1 MPFFADNR
9 KRGYPMPTTLPPGLH
24 SFLLNAPA
32 VPFADGALPAPVA
45 ASPVAAAAPVAF
57 PAVAPGPVHQV
68 PAPVPVP
75 MPVPVAQPT
84 PELPAAQ
91 KISNA
96 FDDMA
101 PAPTSSSSSFA
112 LKKEDE
118 HDLVA
123 AADAMKN
130 VAKKAIHAHEQS
142 VESSSKTLSSL
153 HNIKQKLATERI
165 SLEATVTNAIVANNE
180 TNAKLEAT
188 TEEIARLQNEL
199 RALREKLDQ
208 AMKQQAG
215 SQVCILFC
223 VLLLTLFLSNNLVYI
238 RVNFLPLWLK
248 RTS

>member
-1 MPFFADNR
+1 M
-9 KRGYPMPTTLPPGLH
+9 
-24 SFLLNAPA
+24 NAPA
-32 VPFADGALPAPVA
+32 IPFVEGAIPPVA
-45 ASPVAAAAPVAF
+45 ASPVAAAAPSTF
-57 PAVAPGPVHQV
+57 PAAAPTLVHQV
-68 PAPVPVP
+68 PAAAP

-91 KISNA
+91 KISSA

-101 PAPTSSSSSFA
+101 PAPTSSSASFA

-118 HDLVA
+118 HDLIA

-130 VAKKAIHAHEQS
+130 VAKKAINAHEQS
-142 VESSSKTLSSL
+142 LESSSKTLSSL
-153 HNIKQKLATERI
+153 NHIKQKLATERI

-188 TEEIARLQNEL
+188 SEEIARLQNEL

-215 SQVCILFC
+215 SQVCRSFALYFDSI
-223 VLLLTLFLSNNLVYI
+223 
-238 RVNFLPLWLK
+238 
-248 RTS
+248 TSLISIWCFVGSIVCCHGRKE